1 MNGSKIPGFYVNH
14 PKQPTVDV
22 SMIHVKGPRVRHP
35 EKPESCAEKNIKL
48 STLESSLDLD
58 RVGTQD
64 AVDGSNSARLIA
76 RAALS
81 SNPIRILLVEDHA
94 ILREGL
100 SALLE
105 LEPDLKVVG
114 EAADVDSAI
123 AAVERVQPQLVI
135 TDLALN
141 GRSGISLITAMRGM
155 NATARVLVLT
165 AHNTEEY
172 IRAALNAGAHG
183 YVLKDSGRAD
193 LLQAIRVVVR
203 GGQFLCP
210 SVSARVVSGFVNG
223 PDNKAAPSPEQLV
236 TLREKQVLT
245 RIALGHSNKLI
256 ARDLGLS
263 VKTVEKHRSNLMRK
277 LTLHNAAAIT
287 LFAMR
292 HGFIKAGNGEGM
304 RESAA
309 I

>member
-1 MNGSKIPGFYVNH
+1 M
-14 PKQPTVDV
+14 
-22 SMIHVKGPRVRHP
+22 
-35 EKPESCAEKNIKL
+35 
-48 STLESSLDLD
+48 
-58 RVGTQD
+58 
-64 AVDGSNSARLIA
+64 DGSDSPPANS
-76 RAALS
+76 RAAIIDTR
-81 SNPIRILLVEDHA
+81 IRILLVEDHA

-100 SALLE
+100 CALLE

-114 EAADVDSAI
+114 DADDVDGAL
-123 AAVERVQPQLVI
+123 AAVERLQPQLVI

-141 GRSGISLITAMRGM
+141 GRSGIALI
-155 NATARVLVLT
+155 NALSSKKTGARVLVLT

-210 SVSARVVSGFVNG
+210 SVSARVVSGFVQ
-223 PDNKAAPSPEQLV
+223 ATAPKSAQSPEQLV

-245 RIALGHSNKLI
+245 RIALGNSNKVI

-287 LFAMR
+287 LFALR
-292 HGFIKAGNGEGM
+292 HGFIETSGGEAL
-304 RESAA
+304 RETAA